1 MHRIDFIGLNLI
13 VFKKKKKK
21 SPIVSIG
28 NLIWKE
34 LIKLRKINYILFNI
48 KKIKTKTKLVIIYF
62 K

>member
-13 VFKKKKKK
+13 VFKKKK

-48 KKIKTKTKLVIIYF
+48 KKIKKNKN
-62 K
+62 